1 MLRAPL
7 PGHDAAPPPPPCGA
21 RPADRRQDEELRLPR
36 ASNPPARPR
45 GASLP
50 PGYREMDE
58 EGTGGGLLPARAPQV
73 HDDRHRPHPVL
84 RRGRPLAP
92 PPAHLGARTRS
103 GPPRRPPPA
112 LYSAARRRARRW
124 ARPRCGTCLAA
135 EVTAR
140 CQSEA
145 APHSPA
151 SRDAG
156 RVATVSRGGA
166 GRPPGG
172 VCEGRGGRGIPPSR
186 SACGVRGATGP
197 LPQPLCPVIR
207 LQRCVLVAVGKN
219 KALFLV
225 EAKGVSWAGKEPLT
239 SLIPCSKT
247 WLWHRARQS
256 AGSVWALLLDRG
268 FGFWVVLCGSR
279 SWTRWSL
286 WVLSNSGFMIVP

>member
-1 MLRAPL
+1 MI
-7 PGHDAAPPPPPCGA
+7 
-21 RPADRRQDEELRLPR
+21 
-36 ASNPPARPR
+36 
-45 GASLP
+45 
-50 PGYREMDE
+50 
-58 EGTGGGLLPARAPQV
+58 
-73 HDDRHRPHPVL
+73 
-84 RRGRPLAP
+84 
-92 PPAHLGARTRS
+92 
-103 GPPRRPPPA
+103 RRPPRSTLFPYTT
-112 LYSAARRRARRW
+112 LFRS
-124 ARPRCGTCLAA
+124 GTCLAA

-247 WLWHRARQS
+247 WLWHRAQQS